1 VPGETVMVPEPSG
14 EAWTATWGEDESA
27 VRLPEA
33 LDFSLVEKVA
43 VPIVAGGVTAFTPP
57 PDP

>member
-1 VPGETVMVPEPSG
+1 MVPEPSG